1 MRNFLSGMQKV
12 FNKPLIIVGGIT
24 ILGAFLRL
32 YHLGYKPLWLDEAF
46 FYWLSYSNTVQGV
59 ITQSAVTVN
68 TPPLFLLLLHFIMK
82 IGDSE
87 VILRLLPCLGGI
99 ASIPAMYFLSRQFI
113 DRYPAYLTAL
123 IVAIAPT
130 QIEFSQQVRE
140 YSLTFF
146 ISIVILTLFFMQVHN
161 PSRKNWVLMTL
172 SMVIGVFL
180 QYGLALMIIALNLVC
195 AIMILSNKH
204 NRKSLL
210 IRWSLAQF
218 IVLSAVIVLYY
229 VSLNKQFRVGL
240 GATATSSFLSGDYWN
255 GSFRSLFGFVVSNTH
270 NIFDFTFPGY
280 VFLFLGLIGFIF
292 VMLKKNVIAI
302 MMFASPIILTFILS
316 LTKLYP
322 YNGDRHDMFLTP
334 MIYVLVGFGISYLLN
349 LEHLRWFVLPLLLW
363 IIYIGFKSDFDYL
376 KYPGVEN
383 IRPVITALSRDF
395 ETGDKIYVYYSAKPA
410 FTYYYRDNIESQ
422 IYGISS
428 RRDPN
433 KYYQEIDK
441 LLLSYNRI
449 WLVFSHCYANECEL
463 IPKHVSEKHRV
474 DLIASDNGTWLY
486 IVH

>member
-1 MRNFLSGMQKV
+1 MQKV
-12 FNKPLIIVGGIT
+12 FDKPLIIVGGIT
-24 ILGAFLRL
+24 ILGALLRL
-32 YHLGYKPLWLDEAF
+32 YHLGYKPLWLDEAV
-46 FYWLSYSNTVQGV
+46 FYWISKSSNVQVV
-59 ITQSAVTVN
+59 INQNAVTVN

-87 VILRLLPCLGGI
+87 VILRLLPCLGGV
-99 ASIPAMYFLSRQFI
+99 ASIPAIYLLSRQFI
-113 DRYPAYLTAL
+113 DRFPSYLTAL

-130 QIEFSQQVRE
+130 QVEYSQQVRE
-140 YSLTFF
+140 YSLTFL
-146 ISIVILTLFFMQVHN
+146 ISIIILTLFFMQVHS
-161 PSRKNWVLMTL
+161 PSLKNWVLMTL
-172 SMVIGVFL
+172 SMVIGIFL

-195 AIMILSNKH
+195 AIMILSIKH

-218 IVLSAVIVLYY
+218 IVLSSVVVLYY

-240 GATATSSFLSGDYWN
+240 GATSTSSFLSGDYWN
-255 GSFRSLFGFVVSNTH
+255 GSFRSLFSFAVSNTR
-270 NIFDFTFPGY
+270 NIFDFAFPGY
-280 VFLFLGLIGFIF
+280 VFLFLGLVGFIF
-292 VMLKKNVIAI
+292 ILLKKNNIAI
-302 MMFASPIILTFILS
+302 MMFAFPIILTFILS
-316 LTKLYP
+316 LPKLYP
-322 YNGDRHDMFLTP
+322 YNGDRHDIFLTP
-334 MIYVLVGFGISYLLN
+334 MIYVLAGFGIRYLLN
-349 LEHLRWFVLPLLLW
+349 LDHLRWVVLPLLLF
-363 IIYIGFKSDFDYL
+363 ITYFGFKSNFDYL

-383 IRPVITALSRDF
+383 IRPVVTALSKNF

-428 RRDPN
+428 RGDPN

-441 LLLSYNRI
+441 LLLTYNRI
-449 WLVFSHCYANECEL
+449 WLVFSHCYSNECEL
-463 IPKHVSEKHRV
+463 IPKYVSEKHRV